1 MDSKKV
7 MDNDSHLLLLNQLF
21 STFAS
26 TTGTFILSWMVYDLT
41 GSKTAMGGLWLV
53 NIFGQMIVQ
62 FLAGPVI
69 DRWKR
74 TTMMQL
80 SEWIRFFSY
89 SIVLLLFFLGE
100 TRVEILYAVSFLTSI
115 VVYDSAANA
124 LIPKIV
130 DKDKLVKVNARISGL
145 VQLIRLVALPI
156 AGIMISTWG
165 QRASLMMIVALFFMS
180 ILMIRYINEPAINAG
195 KKQTWSSQ
203 FKKGIHIYKQ
213 HTILLYLGLFITTT
227 SFGVFATQA
236 MYIPY
241 VKEILGG
248 SSFEFGLFSAAFPFG
263 YIIGTYIVGKLNEPK
278 KYLYHTM
285 VAALF
290 IGGLT
295 YISLGFTTNLGVALL
310 IETLAGITMPFW
322 NVYSTTLYQRLVPE
336 SLLGQVFSVRFLLT
350 KIVTPLGI
358 LYGTFCATVF
368 SIPALFFSVGII
380 ICLVSGIGLMF
391 MSTFIAKSSMI
402 TIDR

>member
-1 MDSKKV
+1 MNSKKV

-41 GSKTAMGGLWLV
+41 GSKMAMGGLWLV

-80 SEWIRFFSY
+80 SELIRFFSY

-100 TRVEILYAVSFLTSI
+100 TRVEILYAASFLTSI

-145 VQLIRLVALPI
+145 VQLIRLLALPS

-165 QRASLMMIVALFFMS
+165 QRASLMMVVGLFFLS
-180 ILMIRYINEPAINAG
+180 ILMIRYINEPAINAV

-203 FKKGIHIYKQ
+203 FKKGFQIYKQ
-213 HTILLYLGLFITTT
+213 HPILLYLGFYRNDEL
-227 SFGVFATQA
+227 
-236 MYIPY
+236 
-241 VKEILGG
+241 
-248 SSFEFGLFSAAFPFG
+248 
-263 YIIGTYIVGKLNEPK
+263 
-278 KYLYHTM
+278 
-285 VAALF
+285 
-290 IGGLT
+290 
-295 YISLGFTTNLGVALL
+295 
-310 IETLAGITMPFW
+310 W
-322 NVYSTTLYQRLVPE
+322 C
-336 SLLGQVFSVRFLLT
+336 
-350 KIVTPLGI
+350 
-358 LYGTFCATVF
+358 FCDTGHVHPICKRNF
-368 SIPALFFSVGII
+368 RWFF
-380 ICLVSGIGLMF
+380 F
-391 MSTFIAKSSMI
+391 
-402 TIDR
+402 